1 VGTDRGENAVST
13 FCRSTL
19 NYVREGGP
27 APREVDIRDGRTAG
41 LPGWQECGFE
51 LVQHPSEVHDWFDG
65 DEVAQVHHAEAEALA
80 KQMTGAD
87 VALVSSHIKRNPD
100 ETRRHQQLSPITFV
114 HSDFAAG
121 HDGIIR
127 RTYTAENL
135 GAMAAMARHGVTAA
149 DVEGAARIVILQFWR
164 NVGPPKMDFPLAFC
178 DARTVAVDET
188 IAIHVENYAGTGAT
202 FDALAVRA
210 PADPDAHAW
219 YAFPE
224 LEAHEAVAFR
234 TYDSDR
240 VAAGDVWF
248 TPHSA
253 FRDPE
258 VEPGRPAR
266 ASIELRA
273 TCAFF

>member
-1 VGTDRGENAVST
+1 MTT

-19 NYVREGGP
+19 NYVSDGGP
-27 APREVDIRDGRTAG
+27 APRDVEIRDGRTAE
-41 LPGWQECGFE
+41 LPGWDECGFE
-51 LVQHPSEVHDWFDG
+51 LVQHPSAVTDWFDSE
-65 DEVAQVHHAEAEALA
+65 EVAAVHHAEAEALA

-100 ETRRHQQLSPITFV
+100 ETRRHEQLSPITFV

-121 HDGIIR
+121 HDSIIR
-127 RTYTAENL
+127 RTYTAENP
-135 GAMAAMARHGVTAA
+135 GAMAALARHGVSAA

-164 NVGPPKMDFPLAFC
+164 NIGPPKMDFPLAFC
-178 DARTVAVDET
+178 DARTVSVDET

-224 LEAHEAVAFR
+224 LERHEAVAFR

-258 VEPGRPAR
+258 VGPGRPAR
-266 ASIELRA
+266 SSIELRA
-273 TCAFF
+273 TCAYF

>member
-1 VGTDRGENAVST
+1 MTT
-13 FCRSTL
+13 FCRATL
-19 NYVREGGP
+19 NYVRGDGP
-27 APREVDIRDGRTAG
+27 APIEVEIRDGRTAD
-41 LPGWQECGFE
+41 LPGWDECGFE
-51 LVQHPSEVHDWFDG
+51 LVDHPSAVVDWFDG
-65 DEVAQVHHAEAEALA
+65 EEVAAVHHAEAEALA
-80 KQMTGAD
+80 KAMTGAD

-100 ETRRHQQLSPITFV
+100 ETRRHEQLSPITFV

-127 RTYTAENL
+127 RTYNEENP
-135 GAMAAMARHGVTAA
+135 GAMAAMARHGVTPA

-164 NVGPPKMDFPLAFC
+164 NIGPPKMDFPLAFC
-178 DARTVAVDET
+178 DARTITVEET
-188 IAIHVENYAGTGAT
+188 AAIHVENYAGTGAT

-210 PADPDAHAW
+210 PADPGAHAW

-224 LEAHEAVAFR
+224 LERHEAVAFR

-253 FRDPE
+253 FHDPE

-266 ASIELRA
+266 SSIELRA